1 MLEDQDGEF
10 ILSIFLMEAWD
21 TVAAVEEGVRR
32 LAAGEPVS
40 SVVLNPLMVVA
51 HRLKGAAALHGYPVV
66 SAVALVLEEK
76 IEELPAAPDGE
87 RPRRIE
93 VLADVVATVKRML
106 ETIGDDGREDV
117 DAVAHL
123 RARHPELFSPPAPAD
138 PFRGPV
144 RHAGPGP
151 AATPGSLPATPPPP
165 PPPASPPSLSPPS
178 LSPPSLPPPSLPDD
192 RVLADEHSPAG
203 GGAASPDPAVAPAP
217 PEAPRAPLAEA
228 AAEGLLR
235 ELERFFAEHAESVPY
250 FAPEAAEHL
259 DVMARSLLALEQS
272 GSPAQEEVA
281 SLFRAVHTLKG
292 AAYTVGCTPVGDVA
306 HRIEDLLEGVRDGRL
321 SLSPAVIE
329 AVFGGVD
336 ALRLLLGS
344 ASVTSPSVRAF
355 VQRTL
360 DTLDALRPAPAPIE
374 AEAAYEEEVMRAEP
388 AAIAH
393 AAPAPPRP
401 RFVPPVF
408 EVGERRRRESQ
419 EGRPSI
425 RVNLD
430 RLDSLMSLVGELVI
444 ARSRLDQ
451 RFAQIERV
459 NELLA
464 FTRGRMAQTVRDFEE
479 KHRYTQ
485 LPPADAGGGEEG
497 RLAAGEVPVTEPPSE
512 PFDELEFDR
521 YDDFNIFARSVDE
534 ISADVSEIQAQLAG
548 LVRSVGEDT
557 AQVQRLTA
565 SLRSEVTR
573 ARMVPIGRL
582 FARFNQPAREAARA
596 AGKSVALQVSGEAV
610 EVDNAVIEQT
620 ADPLLHLVRNAIDHG
635 IETDE
640 ERREAGKPARAT
652 VSLSASHQ
660 GSFVHI
666 QVADDGRGMDPVLL
680 RDRAVRRGFLSSES
694 AHALGDRETLAL
706 VFLPGFSTAGEVTAT
721 SGRGVG
727 MDVVRTNVS
736 RLHGE
741 IDLQS
746 EPGSGTR
753 ITIKLPLTVVI
764 SDALL
769 VRSGGETFAVPM
781 NAIRSIVQVRPA
793 DIERAGDRER
803 VVVEEEVVELVHLD
817 RVLALPAGRP
827 PVRQPVLVIRSGVR
841 PLAVAVDE
849 LIGKEDVVIK
859 SLGGLL
865 ERVGPFAGATI
876 SGAGKVILLVDPS
889 RLVEAAE
896 AARQA
901 GSAGARAS
909 GTGRETARARRILLV
924 DDSVSI
930 RKFVG
935 QMLEKADFEVIT
947 ANDGVEALRL
957 LAGTAVDAVIT
968 DLEMPRISGYE
979 LIEDLRS
986 RASTRALPVV
996 VLTTRAGAKHVN
1008 LARRLGITHY
1018 VTKPVDEGAFVRLI
1032 VSLTARRAGLERTEA
1047 RS

>member
-1 MLEDQDGEF
+1 MLEDQDDDF

-32 LAAGEPVS
+32 LAAGEPDS
-40 SVVLNPLMVVA
+40 SGVLDPLRVVA

-76 IEELPAAPDGE
+76 IEELPAAPEGE

-117 DAVAHL
+117 DAVARL

-138 PFRGPV
+138 PSRGPAPHV
-144 RHAGPGP
+144 GPGP
-151 AATPGSLPATPPPP
+151 AATPGSLLATPPPP
-165 PPPASPPSLSPPS
+165 PPPAFPPSLSPPP
-178 LSPPSLPPPSLPDD
+178 LSHD
-192 RVLADEHSPAG
+192 RALADEHSPAG
-203 GGAASPDPAVAPAP
+203 GGAASSDPAVAPAH
-217 PEAPRAPLAEA
+217 PEAPRAPLDQAV
-228 AAEGLLR
+228 AEGLLR

-259 DVMARSLLALEQS
+259 DVMTRSLLALEQS

-306 HRIEDLLEGVRDGRL
+306 HRIEDLLEGVRGGQL
-321 SLSPAVIE
+321 FLSPAVIE

-360 DTLDALRPAPAPIE
+360 DTLDSLRPAPAPLE
-374 AEAAYEEEVMRAEP
+374 AEPAYEEEVMTAEP
-388 AAIAH
+388 AAIIH
-393 AAPAPPRP
+393 AAPAPQRP
-401 RFVPPVF
+401 RFVPPVL
-408 EVGERRRRESQ
+408 EVPAPTVGDRRGRESQ

-464 FTRGRMAQTVRDFEE
+464 FSRGRMAQTVRDFEE

-485 LPPADAGGGEEG
+485 LPPGGAGGGEEG
-497 RLAAGEVPVTEPPSE
+497 RQAAGQAPVTEPPSE
-512 PFDELEFDR
+512 VFDELEFDR
-521 YDDFNIFARSVDE
+521 YDEFNIFARSVDE
-534 ISADVSEIQAQLAG
+534 ISADVSEIQGQLAG

-557 AQVQRLTA
+557 AQVQRLAA

-582 FARFNQPAREAARA
+582 FARFNRPAREAARA
-596 AGKSVALQVSGEAV
+596 AGKSVALQLSGEAV
-610 EVDNAVIEQT
+610 EVDNAVIEQI

-640 ERREAGKPARAT
+640 ERRAVGKAARAT

-666 QVADDGRGMDPVLL
+666 QVADDGRGMDPALL
-680 RDRAVRRGFLSSES
+680 RGRAVRQGFLSSES
-694 AHALGDRETLAL
+694 AHALSDREALAL

-803 VVVEEEVVELVHLD
+803 VVVEEEAVELVHLD

-827 PVRQPVLVIRSGVR
+827 PARQPVLVFRSGVH

-849 LIGKEDVVIK
+849 LVGKEDVVIK

-889 RLVEAAE
+889 RLGEVAA

-901 GSAGARAS
+901 GRAGARAR
-909 GTGRETARARRILLV
+909 GTERAAARARRILLV

-935 QMLEKADFEVIT
+935 QMLVKAGFEVIT
-947 ANDGVEALRL
+947 ANDGAEALRL
-957 LAGTAVDAVIT
+957 LGDTTMDAIIT

-996 VLTTRAGAKHVN
+996 VLTTRAGAKHAN

-1032 VSLTARRAGLERTEA
+1032 VSLTARSAGLERTEA
-1047 RS
+1047 RP